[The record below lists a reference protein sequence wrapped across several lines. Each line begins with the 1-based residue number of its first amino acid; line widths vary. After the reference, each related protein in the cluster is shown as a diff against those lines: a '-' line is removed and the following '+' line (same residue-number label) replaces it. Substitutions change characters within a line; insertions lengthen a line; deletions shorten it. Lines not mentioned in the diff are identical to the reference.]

1 MQHFHRKSV
10 SVKNTTRM
18 LKNYFTVALR
28 NFTRHQFYSFINI
41 IGLTTGLACSLFIY
55 LWVRDELKVNMFH
68 NNIDRLYQV
77 MINIKGGDNVI
88 TWENTPGPLAEELR
102 SNFPEVTHIAQVYNE
117 GDHLF
122 QVGDQGFMEKGYYS
136 QSEFFQVFSFPIIKG
151 DSQDPLRDISS
162 VVISERLAKKLFSDA
177 DPIGQTVTVR
187 KQYEQK
193 ITAVFADIPPNS
205 TLQFD
210 FILPFDIH
218 KKERGDNFS
227 WNNADYWLYLTL
239 DNPKNAGDFSAKI
252 NAHLDKMNHSDDG
265 EDPMDLYVQPF
276 ADHYL
281 HANFE
286 NGVPSGG
293 RIEYVRIFSIVAV
306 FILIIACIN
315 FMNMA
320 TAKAATRA
328 KEVGVRKV
336 IGAQRKNLI
345 IQFLSEAILFTVVS
359 MFISLA
365 IVYVLLP
372 PFNAL
377 VSKHI
382 ILELFNPGLW
392 LTALLIILITGIIAG
407 SYPAFFLSSFEPAS
421 VLKGTI
427 MSKSSGIALRK
438 GLVGFQFVLTVVLVA
453 SAIIVHNQIEFIR
466 NKNLGYNRESVI
478 MFSARGAVN
487 RDFAAFRN
495 EVLNNQAITNMGK
508 ANGSLIQVM
517 NQTSSVHWPGKVD
530 GQNPYFRAVV
540 VDFDMLQTLGFE
552 PLQGRLFSREFSDT
566 SNFVLTKRSVE
577 QMGLTDPIG
586 QQISLWGMQGTV
598 VGVVNDFH
606 SRSMQEAI
614 DPIVFM
620 CKPQWGGV
628 TYARIDPLHAQEAID
643 HIQSTYKKFSPEYP
657 FEYTFM
663 SESFNRL
670 YKSESITGTL
680 ALGFTSMAIIISGLG
695 LLGLAAY
702 TAERRKK
709 EISIRKTLGASVTS
723 LVTMMS
729 KDFAA
734 LSLMATIIGCPV
746 AWLLMKKFL
755 ESYAYRTEPG
765 WSVFLITALS
775 VIALSQLIV
784 VYQVAKAALA
794 NPVNSLR
801 NE

>member
-1 MQHFHRKSV
+1 
-10 SVKNTTRM
+10 M
-18 LKNYFTVALR
+18 LKNYFLVALR

-41 IGLTTGLACSLFIY
+41 IGLSTGLACSLFIY
-55 LWVRDELKVNMFH
+55 LWVSDEINVDKFH
-68 NNIDRLYQV
+68 TNINRLYQV
-77 MINIKGGDNVI
+77 FVNIKGDGNVI
-88 TWENTPGPLAEELR
+88 TWENTPGPLAEELS
-102 SNFPEVTHIAQVYNE
+102 SNFPEVTHITQVYNE
-117 GDHLF
+117 GEHLF
-122 QVGDQGFMEKGYYS
+122 QVGEQGFMEYGYYS
-136 QSEFFQVFSFPIIKG
+136 QSEFFHLFSFPILSG
-151 DSQDPLRDISS
+151 DAQDPLSDISS
-162 VVISERLAKKLFSDA
+162 VAISERLAKKLFGDA
-177 DPIGQTVTVR
+177 DPIGQTITVR

-193 ITAVFADIPPNS
+193 VTAVFADITPNS

-210 FILPFDIH
+210 FILPFEIH
-218 KKERGDNFS
+218 KKERGENFS
-227 WNNADYWLYLTL
+227 WNNADYWLYVSLAEPT
-239 DNPKNAGDFSAKI
+239 KAMDFSNKI
-252 NAHLDKMNHSDDG
+252 NAHIDNLKTSGDG
-265 EDPMDLYVQPF
+265 EDYIDLYVQPF
-276 ADHYL
+276 GEHYL

-286 NGVPSGG
+286 NGVPTGG
-293 RIEYVRIFSIVAV
+293 RIEYVRIFSVVAV

-345 IQFLSEAILFTVVS
+345 FQFLSEALLFTTIS
-359 MFISLA
+359 MILSLA
-365 IVYVLLP
+365 MVYLLLP
-372 PFNAL
+372 SFNAL

-382 ILELFNPGLW
+382 LLD
-392 LTALLIILITGIIAG
+392 LTSPDLLIMAFTIIFVTGLIAG

-421 VLKGTI
+421 VLKGTL
-427 MSKSSGIALRK
+427 MPKFSGALLRK
-438 GLVGFQFVLTVVLVA
+438 GLVAFQFVLTVVLVA
-453 SAIIVHNQIEFIR
+453 SAIIVHNQIEYIR
-466 NKNLGYNRESVI
+466 SKNLGYNRESVI

-487 RDFAAFRN
+487 RDFQTFRN
-495 EVLNNQAITNMGK
+495 EVLKNEAVTNMGK

-517 NQTSSVHWPGKVD
+517 NQTSSLSWPGKVD

-540 VDFDMLQTLGFE
+540 VDFDLLPTLGFE
-552 PLQGRLFSREFSDT
+552 PVHGRLFSREFSDT
-566 SNFVLTKRSVE
+566 SNFVLTRKSVE
-577 QMGLTDPIG
+577 QMGLTDPVG
-586 QQISLWGMQGTV
+586 QQISLWGTQGTV

-620 CKPQWGGV
+620 CQPLWGGL
-628 TYARIDPLHAQEAID
+628 TYARVDPAHAKEAIE
-643 HIQSTYKKFSPEYP
+643 HIQTTYKKFSPEYP
-657 FEYTFM
+657 FEYSFM
-663 SESFNRL
+663 NESFDRL
-670 YKSESITGTL
+670 YKTESITGTL

-729 KDFAA
+729 KDFVV
-734 LSLMATIIGCPV
+734 LSLTAAIIGCPI

-765 WSVFLITALS
+765 WEVFFITSIA
-775 VIALSQLIV
+775 VIALTQAIV
-784 VYQVAKAALA
+784 IYQVAKAALA